1 MQTTDRR
8 FLDAS
13 NNRMDVR
20 GVVKLPLLIGDH
32 VTYCDASVLGQLG
45 ADFLMGA
52 DVLCDNGLILHPRSR
67 LLYKASTDGAIEY
80 STQLHC
86 VDGDE

>member
-1 MQTTDRR
+1 MKPTDRC
-8 FLDAS
+8 FLNAS

-32 VTYCDASVLGQLG
+32 VTYCNAYVLGQLG
-45 ADFLMGA
+45 TAFLMGA
-52 DVLCDNGLILHPRSR
+52 DVLCDNGLTLSPRSR
-67 LLYKASTDGAIEY
+67 LLYKASTNGAIEY